1 MIDDDDYI
9 VNFKLLKKLWEK
21 SFGSNLEGKK
31 VGKFLDV
38 ISKSLFEIINDS
50 ANLINTIDDIEQ
62 GILASKNNISCQAFV
77 V

>member
-1 MIDDDDYI
+1 MDR
-9 VNFKLLKKLWEK
+9 
-21 SFGSNLEGKK
+21 NLEGKK

-77 V
+77 IQ

>member
-1 MIDDDDYI
+1 MDRILR
-9 VNFKLLKKLWEK
+9 VRKWE
-21 SFGSNLEGKK
+21 S
-31 VGKFLDV
+31 FLDV

-77 V
+77 IQ

>member
-1 MIDDDDYI
+1 MDRILR
-9 VNFKLLKKLWEK
+9 VRKWE
-21 SFGSNLEGKK
+21 S
-31 VGKFLDV
+31 FLDV

-77 V
+77 LQ

>member
-1 MIDDDDYI
+1 MINDDDYN
-9 VNFKLLKKLWEK
+9 VHFKLVKKLLEKNLDRILRVRRWE
-21 SFGSNLEGKK
+21 SS
-31 VGKFLDV
+31 LDV

>member
-1 MIDDDDYI
+1 MDRILR
-9 VNFKLLKKLWEK
+9 VRRWE
-21 SFGSNLEGKK
+21 SS
-31 VGKFLDV
+31 LDV

-77 V
+77 I

>member
-1 MIDDDDYI
+1 MDR
-9 VNFKLLKKLWEK
+9 
-21 SFGSNLEGKK
+21 NLEGKK

>member
-1 MIDDDDYI
+1 MDR
-9 VNFKLLKKLWEK
+9 
-21 SFGSNLEGKK
+21 NLEGKK

-62 GILASKNNISCQAFV
+62 GIFASKNNIRCQAFV
-77 V
+77 M